1 MLNKFIYKAQ
11 IDLPQKVFLSCTLK
25 TEREREG
32 VCVCVCVC
40 VCVLFVFV
48 CTPYNKCGHSKA
60 RLIIMQSF

>member
-40 VCVLFVFV
+40 VCCLCLFALRITNVDIAK
-48 CTPYNKCGHSKA
+48 PG
-60 RLIIMQSF
+60 

>member
-48 CTPYNKCGHSKA
+48 CT
-60 RLIIMQSF
+60 

>member
-40 VCVLFVFV
+40 VCCLCVFALRITNV
-48 CTPYNKCGHSKA
+48 DIAKPG
-60 RLIIMQSF
+60 